1 MTGPT
6 ADGPA
11 ASGPA
16 ADGRAA
22 DGRAADGR
30 AADGPG
36 GAVAT
41 AAPSRPAPARGPLA
55 AVPTGLLAAVTLVVA
70 FAVAQVTGVRA
81 LGGAVLVLGVVW
93 CAWRSWSAGAGR
105 VVAVVVLGAVCFAG
119 SHVLA
124 PALGPWPAV
133 LLVAAALGAG
143 AWCLVDR
150 RGVVAR

>member
-1 MTGPT
+1 M
-6 ADGPA
+6 
-11 ASGPA
+11 
-16 ADGRAA
+16 
-22 DGRAADGR
+22 
-30 AADGPG
+30 
-36 GAVAT
+36 
-41 AAPSRPAPARGPLA
+41 
-55 AVPTGLLAAVTLVVA
+55 PTGVLAAVTLVVA

-133 LLVAAALGAG
+133 LLVAAVLGAG
-143 AWCLVDR
+143 AWSLVDR
-150 RGVVAR
+150 RGVAAR